1 MSKRRK
7 LKNGAKKFSV
17 ICLILALAVC
27 LIAFVPKHFNI
38 KETPVVKEIKKK
50 VEKPKKI
57 VEKVSVI
64 TTGDALIHSGVYN
77 DAYDSSTKDYDFSKQ
92 LEYIAPIVKQYDIAY
107 YNQETIF
114 GGANLGYSNYPMFNT
129 PSHLGIDMQEAGFN
143 MVSMATNHSLD
154 KGEKGALNA
163 IAFWKEQ
170 ENVLT
175 AGMYD
180 SEESRNEDRIFEKN
194 GITYT
199 MLNYTYGTNGLRRP
213 AGKDYLV
220 NIWPTNLSIN
230 DPAKDTEYQNYKETV
245 KADIE
250 RVRDKVDVLFVA
262 MHWGVEYTH
271 TPTKYEEDM
280 ANFLAENGVD
290 VVIGAHPHV
299 IQPIAKINDTL
310 VIYSLGNMISAQNG
324 EMKLIGMLASFDI
337 TKTTENGESSIVID
351 NVGVDLTWTYYNGSY
366 RAFKVVPFSVMDD
379 KYLRNNES
387 VYNKYKAIIDK
398 PYSSSKYN
406 IPYNTDFEINVK
418 GLKSG
423 LNTESN

>member
-1 MSKRRK
+1 MSKRKFKRK
-7 LKNGAKKFSV
+7 VKKFLT
-17 ICLILALAVC
+17 ICLLLAIAVC
-27 LIAFVPKHFNI
+27 TVAYGPKLYQKFKNNPGATI
-38 KETPVVKEIKKK
+38 PKIVEPKE
-50 VEKPKKI
+50 EKPKKI

-64 TTGDALIHSGVYN
+64 ATGDALIHSGVYK
-77 DAYDSSTKDYDFSKQ
+77 DAWDGSDYDFSKQ
-92 LEYIAPIVKQYDIAY
+92 LEYIEPIVKQYDIAY

-114 GGANLGYSNYPMFNT
+114 GGADLGYSNYPLFNT

-154 KGEKGALNA
+154 KGERGAINA
-163 IAFWKEQ
+163 INFWKEQ
-170 ENVLT
+170 TNVLT
-175 AGMYD
+175 AGMYL
-180 SEESRNEDRIFEKN
+180 SEEERNEDRIFEKN

-220 NIWPTNLSIN
+220 NVWTTAN
-230 DPAKDTEYQNYKETV
+230 DAEYESYKEIV
-245 KADIE
+245 KQDIE
-250 RVRDKVDVLFVA
+250 RVRDKVDILFVA

-280 ANFLAENGVD
+280 AKFLAENGVD
-290 VVIGAHPHV
+290 VIIGAHPHV
-299 IQPIAKINDTL
+299 IQPLAKINDTL

-324 EMKLIGMLASFDI
+324 EMKLVGMLASFDI
-337 TKTTENGESSIVID
+337 TKTTENDESTIVID

-366 RAFKVVPFSVMDD
+366 RGFKVVPFSVMDD

-398 PYSSSKYN
+398 PYTSN
-406 IPYNTDFEINVK
+406 RVEYNTDFEINVK

-423 LNTESN
+423 LEKNETNQ